1 MSKIIAIGGGKNG
14 RVLPNGS
21 KKEYET
27 FAIDKEIVSLSKDND
42 VTGVCEKSISAKLFI
57 SPST

>member
-1 MSKIIAIGGGKNG
+1 MSKIIAIGGGENG

-27 FAIDKEIVSLSKDND
+27 FAIDKELKILSLYQWKMFH
-42 VTGVCEKSISAKLFI
+42 ILF
-57 SPST
+57 